1 MRPSDIAIPASMA
14 ARLAALERALGDR
27 VDLPDVPDLS
37 GCADPMSVRS
47 WLSAAARMAT
57 AELAAC
63 RDMDEEAYERLWFIL
78 EARDLTLLCD
88 QLAAAQRVAREAA
101 VAQAL
106 HELRSVG
113 ATADLLDRACEV
125 LVAHCGFERA
135 MLSRTDGER
144 WLPWKACF
152 AGDDDFQR
160 RFIAELQQS
169 RIDLADAPLERGVVQ
184 GRRPA
189 IVLDAAGDGRTHKPI
204 VELGL
209 TQSYVVAPIIPAGRV
224 VGFFHADHQ
233 PSGRSAD
240 EDDRDALWAFAEG
253 FGRLYERAVLVE
265 RLADQRRHMEQ
276 AFESARETFDTFDLV
291 DVRLVDVDGDPLPA
305 AAPLPAPAFNETVHA
320 LMTGREREVLDLL
333 VRGMGNREIA
343 ELLVVQVGT
352 VKTHVKAILRK
363 LGAANR
369 AEVIALYV
377 RGSS

>member
-1 MRPSDIAIPASMA
+1 MSASRVEVPAAMASRLTALAGAAAGLGQPVPTLPGAADPASLRA
-14 ARLAALERALGDR
+14 WLTAVGAGARVA
-27 VDLPDVPDLS
+27 
-37 GCADPMSVRS
+37 
-47 WLSAAARMAT
+47 
-57 AELAAC
+57 LAAC
-63 RDMDEEAYERLWFIL
+63 EDPHAEAEEWLSVAL
-78 EARDLTLLCD
+78 EARDLSVLCD
-88 QLAAAQRVAREAA
+88 ELAAAERVAREAA
-101 VAQAL
+101 VAHAL
-106 HELRSVG
+106 HELRAVG
-113 ATADLLDRACEV
+113 DANALLDRACEV

-152 AGDDDFQR
+152 AGDDGFEQR
-160 RFIAELQQS
+160 FVTELQQA
-169 RIDLADAPLERGVVQ
+169 RIDLADAPLERSVVD
-184 GRRPA
+184 GMRPA

-224 VGFFHADHQ
+224 VGFFHGDHH
-233 PSGRSAD
+233 PSTRPVD

-265 RLADQRRHMEQ
+265 RLADQRRHIEQ
-276 AFESARETFDTFDLV
+276 AFESARQTFATLDLV
-291 DVRLVDVDGDPLPA
+291 DMRLVDVDGDPLDA
-305 AAPLPAPAFNETVHA
+305 TAPLPPPAFNEAVRA
-320 LMTGREREVLDLL
+320 LMTEREREVLDLL

-343 ELLVVQVGT
+343 ERLVLQVGT

-363 LGAANR
+363 VGAANR